1 MNEIMLR
8 TKSIPL
14 SVQMASSVYC
24 CLVNTS
30 SDNQSFLILHRKHQ
44 IETTCMVYSASEN
57 DDNDDYKLCPRVRG
71 HMSTCHTRQPDRFY
85 IRAHNSLQF
94 DEIKC
99 TMFNNY
105 LTLQFIALKMSHIL
119 SFHRLYDNAY
129 TRQIQRTYRI
139 PLYDSMM
146 FHLCINMSVQLKQV
160 RSSLP
165 L

>member
-1 MNEIMLR
+1 
-8 TKSIPL
+8 
-14 SVQMASSVYC
+14 MASSVYC

-105 LTLQFIALKMSHIL
+105 LTLQFIPFKMSLVPLIVRQCL
-119 SFHRLYDNAY
+119 N
-129 TRQIQRTYRI
+129 TREIQRTYWTH
-139 PLYDSMM
+139 LYDSMM
-146 FHLCINMSVQLKQV
+146 FHLCINMSVQLK
-160 RSSLP
+160 
-165 L
+165 